1 MYKALFID
9 DENENEVELDTDSLE
24 TISSMSRSW
33 FGSVGKFNGAFITVQ
48 DSEGF
53 EVTIYEETSVEELTK
68 LFRSD

>member
-9 DENENEVELDTDSLE
+9 DENENEVELDTGSLE

-33 FGSVGKFNGAFITVQ
+33 FGSVGKFNGTFITVQ

-53 EVTIYEETSVEELTK
+53 EVTIYEETSAEELTK